1 MEFRRVALIG
11 YGCAMSNSE
20 RDAALVQSVDRAI
33 TILEVLARSEAGITE
48 IAAELGVHK
57 STASRLVYTLQARR
71 LVDQHGER
79 GRFSIGLGMLRFAG
93 AATGRLDI
101 VQVGNPVCEELAE
114 RLGET
119 VNVAVLNSSDAI
131 NVSQALG
138 TSAVAAQNW
147 IGQRTPLHATAS
159 GKVLLAYMQSDQLEE
174 QLAGELESFTARTIT
189 DAQKLREVLKR
200 VAEDGYATGIEE
212 LEPGLHAIAVPVF
225 GHSQEVIAA
234 ISASG
239 PAYRLSKK
247 RVPQVV
253 EELRQGARDLS
264 GRMTYV
270 GR

>member
-1 MEFRRVALIG
+1 
-11 YGCAMSNSE
+11 MSNNRRDVEE
-20 RDAALVQSVDRAI
+20 RDPALVQSVDRAI
-33 TILEVLARSEAGITE
+33 TILELLARGEMGVTE

-57 STASRLVYTLQARR
+57 STASRLVYTLQARQ
-71 LVDQHGER
+71 LVEQHGER
-79 GRFSIGLGMLRFAG
+79 GRFSIGIGMLRFAG
-93 AATGRLDI
+93 AVAGQLDI
-101 VQVGNPVCEELAE
+101 VQIGTSVCEELAE

-119 VNVAVLNSSDAI
+119 VNVAVLDSANAI

-147 IGQRTPLHATAS
+147 IGQRTPSHATAS
-159 GKVLLAYMQSDQLEE
+159 GKVLLAFLPP
-174 QLAGELESFTARTIT
+174 GELEELLAGDLVSYTARTIT
-189 DAQKLREVLKR
+189 DARELGELLTQ
-200 VAEDGYATGIEE
+200 VAEDAYATSFEE

-225 GHSQEVIAA
+225 GPGEEVVAA

-247 RVPQVV
+247 RIPEVV

-264 GRMTYV
+264 ERMAYV